1 MCTAGLV
8 CNDGEMLERN
18 LIDACNR
25 QHDRGDNAADDAA
38 DHQDRD
44 GLEHDQ
50 KPFHALSARCSV
62 QFGHGL

>member
-1 MCTAGLV
+1 MYTAGLV

-25 QHDRGDNAADDAA
+25 QHDRGDNAADNAT

-44 GLEHDQ
+44 RLEHDQ
-50 KPFHALSARCSV
+50 KSLHALSARGSV
-62 QFGHGL
+62 QFGHRF